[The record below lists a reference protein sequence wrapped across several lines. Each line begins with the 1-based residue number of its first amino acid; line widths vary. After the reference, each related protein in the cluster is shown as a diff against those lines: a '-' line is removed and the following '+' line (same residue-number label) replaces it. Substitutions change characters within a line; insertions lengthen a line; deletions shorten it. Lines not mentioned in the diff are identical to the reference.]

1 MSRDPVFTTRTDRED
16 GFDLRA
22 VAFGDEVVLARLY
35 FAARDPL
42 WRTVPLRAV
51 RSQRTTTPDGFAVV
65 VEAVSESPVMPMSV
79 TIEYRAAGDELVA
92 RAVAVAGGDFDY
104 NRIGLCLL
112 LEFVV
117 VLMLGHMIARLQP
130 PDHVKMMMATGF
142 ALAIMTPAVGINY
155 LYQRKSLKLFLI
167 DAGHFVVGMAVVGL
181 VFVLLD

>member
-1 MSRDPVFTTRTDRED
+1 MGPLNWLAIVLGT
-16 GFDLRA
+16 L
-22 VAFGDEVVLARLY
+22 AF
-35 FAARDPL
+35 
-42 WRTVPLRAV
+42 
-51 RSQRTTTPDGFAVV
+51 FAVG
-65 VEAVSESPVMPMSV
+65 AVWYTALFGKAWQREVGLTTEQLS
-79 TIEYRAAGDELVA
+79 
-92 RAVAVAGGDFDY
+92 GGRNMMVIF
-104 NRIGLCLL
+104 GLCLL

-181 VFVLLD
+181 VFVLLG